1 VVNVPNLTLNDGHT
15 IPQFGLGVWQVPNS
29 SVAEAVSSAFE
40 AGYRSVDTAAM
51 YRNEEGV
58 GDAIAAAD
66 VPREDLF
73 ITTKLRGNEL
83 GYDSALRAFD
93 ESIRKLRLDYL
104 DLYLIHWP
112 GGSDAQQ
119 VETWKAFE
127 QLRAAGRVRSIG
139 VSNFG
144 TTELRTL
151 LDKTGTVPAVNQ
163 IELHP
168 ERPEE
173 VMREF
178 HAEHGIVTESYSP
191 LAVGRL
197 VRDRTAAGLAEKY
210 RRTPAQILLRWNI
223 QLGNRVI
230 PKSVRTQRI
239 QENIGVFD
247 FELSDE
253 DMAVLAGLETGD

>member
-1 VVNVPNLTLNDGHT
+1 VVQVPNLTLNDGHT

-29 SVAEAVSSAFE
+29 SVADAVRSAFE
-40 AGYRSVDTAAM
+40 AGYRSVDTAAL

-58 GDAIAAAD
+58 GDAIAAAG
-66 VPREDLF
+66 VPREELF
-73 ITTKLRGNEL
+73 VTTKLRGGDL
-83 GYDSALRAFD
+83 GYDSALRHFD
-93 ESIRKLRLDYL
+93 ESVRKLRLEYL

-112 GGSDAQQ
+112 GGSDAKQI
-119 VETWKAFE
+119 ETWKAFE
-127 QLRAAGRVRSIG
+127 QLRADGRVRSIG

-144 TTELRTL
+144 ITELRTL
-151 LDKTGTVPAVNQ
+151 LDNTGTVPAVNQ

-173 VMREF
+173 AMRAF

-197 VRDRTAAGLAEKY
+197 VKDETAASIAGKY
-210 RRTPAQILLRWNI
+210 GRSPAQILLRWNI

-230 PKSVRTQRI
+230 PKSVTPERI
-239 QENIGVFD
+239 RQNIEIFD
-247 FELSDE
+247 FALSE
-253 DMAVLAGLETGD
+253 QDMAVLAGLEGGS

>member
-1 VVNVPNLTLNDGHT
+1 VVKVPTLTLNDGHT

-29 SVAEAVSSAFE
+29 SVTAAVTSAFE

-66 VPREDLF
+66 VPREELF
-73 ITTKLRGNEL
+73 ITTKLRGNKL
-83 GYDSALRAFD
+83 GYDSALRGFD

-119 VETWKAFE
+119 ADTWKAFE
-127 QLRAAGRVRSIG
+127 QLRADGRVRSIG

-144 TTELRTL
+144 TTELRNL
-151 LDKTGTVPAVNQ
+151 FDNTGTVPAVNQ

-173 VMREF
+173 HMRAF
-178 HAEHGIVTESYSP
+178 HAQHGIVTESYSP
-191 LAVGRL
+191 LAVGKL
-197 VRDRTAAGLAEKY
+197 VGDRTAAAIAKKY
-210 RRTPAQILLRWNI
+210 DRTPAQVLLRWNI

-230 PKSVRTQRI
+230 PKSVTPKRI
-239 QENIGVFD
+239 QENIGIFD
-247 FELSDE
+247 FALSDE
-253 DMAVLAGLETGD
+253 DMAELAGLEGGG

>member
-1 VVNVPNLTLNDGHT
+1 VVKVPDLTLNDGHT

-29 SVAEAVSSAFE
+29 QVAAAIGSAFD

-58 GDAIAAAD
+58 GEAIAAAD
-66 VPREDLF
+66 VPRDDLF
-73 ITTKLRGNEL
+73 VTTKLRGNHL
-83 GYDSALRAFD
+83 GYDNAMRGFD

-119 VETWKAFE
+119 VDTWKAFE
-127 QLRAAGRVRSIG
+127 QLRADGRVRSIG

-144 TTELRTL
+144 ITELRTL
-151 LDKTGTVPAVNQ
+151 FDSTGTVPAVNQ

-173 VMREF
+173 NMRAF

-191 LAVGRL
+191 LAVGKL
-197 VRDRTAAGLAEKY
+197 VGDRTAAGLAQKY
-210 RRTPAQILLRWNI
+210 GRTPAQILLRWNV

-230 PKSVRTQRI
+230 PKSVRPQRI
-239 QENIGVFD
+239 QENIAVFD

-253 DMAVLAGLETGD
+253 DMAALAGLEGND